1 MKKLMVL
8 LTAGMFLLSL
18 VGASL
23 AQEKAKAPAP
33 GAPTVEKAPGAPKAE
48 APAAPKV
55 EAPAAPKEEAK
66 EVKKE
71 KVKKT
76 KKTKKTRVKKKK
88 KEKAEE

>member
-1 MKKLMVL
+1 MKKLMVM

-33 GAPTVEKAPGAPKAE
+33 GAPAVEKAP
-48 APAAPKV
+48 AAPQV

-66 EVKKE
+66 GVKKE
-71 KVKKT
+71 KVKKP
-76 KKTKKTRVKKKK
+76 KKTKKTRIKKKK
-88 KEKAEE
+88 KAKAEE